1 MSDLPLIAFD
11 VNETLV
17 DLETMA
23 PTCGRDAPLVLELD
37 AAPIAMSKQSR
48 TGKEA

>member
-23 PTCGRDAPLVLELD
+23 PTCGRDGLWFSNLMPLPL
-37 AAPIAMSKQSR
+37 Q
-48 TGKEA
+48 